1 MNVLHTVLILSAAA
15 ALTACATT
23 PEQKAARA
31 AARSLYEQKPA
42 NLPLPHNATRPPPD
56 DAPAVQSRP
65 TAPPANRQTK
75 RVPPEIRRQSR
86 RPVFQACYKM
96 AWQNYIAQQQLREA
110 RYYYDDWGF
119 YVSVF
124 TGRRFGGKPRAFF
137 RKAV

>member
-31 AARSLYEQKPA
+31 AAQKRYEQNLQISLAAQCDKATAELMRQQFEQADNPA
-42 NLPLPHNATRPPPD
+42 P
-56 DAPAVQSRP
+56 P
-65 TAPPANRQTK
+65 TAKQKEFRLKYADKVADPM
-75 RVPPEIRRQSR
+75 
-86 RPVFQACYKM
+86 FQACYKM

-119 YVSVF
+119 YHPF
-124 TGRRFGGKPRAFF
+124 YRPPFWW
-137 RKAV
+137 